1 MLKVKYSLFPFLI
14 IFQQHFGRDQHHVF
28 DTCKILIAGKIPEL
42 NLSFNNISSSNIKP
56 RLSSESITIK
66 KANQFTTIDIN

>member
-1 MLKVKYSLFPFLI
+1 MLKVEYSPFPFI
-14 IFQQHFGRDQHHVF
+14 IFQEHFGRDQHVF

-42 NLSFNNISSSNIKP
+42 NLPFNNISSSNIKT